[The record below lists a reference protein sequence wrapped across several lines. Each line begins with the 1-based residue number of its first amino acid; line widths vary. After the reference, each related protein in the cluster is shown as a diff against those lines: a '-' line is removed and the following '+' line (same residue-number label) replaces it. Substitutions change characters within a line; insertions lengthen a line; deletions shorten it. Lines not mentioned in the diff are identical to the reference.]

1 MGFGAGPGFSYP
13 SVSFDAPSI
22 SVDDAS
28 LGIGLGATG
37 GVDSSGIYSPSV
49 SADQA
54 AQDAATLALARS
66 LTGPPIPATLEIPN
80 TTMNTTDPVVAARLG
95 GAAARAQA
103 LEDYQQ
109 AQKDA
114 MAAALVEDQLSTQLN
129 YNPMDIGAEAAI
141 ASGNPVVGPS
151 ISPSMPPHGRGQ
163 LGQTGQA
170 SFPPE
175 GDFGNPDMDMISP
188 SIPEKRIIPATT
200 PDSMPGQVSGMGGA
214 GSYDEKRARMR
225 LLGINADPYAGHRY
239 MAGGGQV

>member
-37 GVDSSGIYSPSV
+37 GVDSSGIFSPSV

-66 LTGPPIPATLEIPN
+66 LTGPPIPVTRKIPN
-80 TTMNTTDPVVAARLG
+80 TTMNTTDPLVAERLG

-103 LEDYQQ
+103 LEEYQQQ
-109 AQKDA
+109 AQEDA
-114 MAAALVEDQLSTQLN
+114 MAAAL
-129 YNPMDIGAEAAI
+129 MG
-141 ASGNPVVGPS
+141 GVVGIEDSAPDYG
-151 ISPSMPPHGRGQ
+151 SPVP
-163 LGQTGQA
+163 
-170 SFPPE
+170 
-175 GDFGNPDMDMISP
+175 DFGNPDMDMASP

-200 PDSMPGQVSGMGGA
+200 PDPTPGQGQMSGMGGA

>member
-1 MGFGAGPGFSYP
+1 MASGIGAISYGGPTGGYGGGGTGGYGGG
-13 SVSFDAPSI
+13 PSI
-22 SVDDAS
+22 SDAE
-28 LGIGLGATG
+28 
-37 GVDSSGIYSPSV
+37 
-49 SADQA
+49 A
-54 AQDAATLALARS
+54 AANLALAQA
-66 LTGPPIPATLEIPN
+66 LGGATVQTPIPN

-114 MAAALVEDQLSTQLN
+114 MAAALVGE
-129 YNPMDIGAEAAI
+129 
-141 ASGNPVVGPS
+141 VVGIEDSAPDYG
-151 ISPSMPPHGRGQ
+151 SPVAPGIEDSAPDYDTPGD
-163 LGQTGQA
+163 
-170 SFPPE
+170 
-175 GDFGNPDMDMISP
+175 DFGNPDMDMISP

-200 PDSMPGQVSGMGGA
+200 PDPTLGQVSGMGGA

>member
-37 GVDSSGIYSPSV
+37 GVDSSGIFSPSV

-66 LTGPPIPATLEIPN
+66 LTGPPIPVTRGIPN
-80 TTMNTTDPVVAARLG
+80 TTMNTTDPLVAERLG

-103 LEDYQQ
+103 LEEYQQQ
-109 AQKDA
+109 AQEDA
-114 MAAALVEDQLSTQLN
+114 MAAAL
-129 YNPMDIGAEAAI
+129 MG
-141 ASGNPVVGPS
+141 GVVGIEDSAPDYG
-151 ISPSMPPHGRGQ
+151 SPVAPGIEDSAPDYVSPGD
-163 LGQTGQA
+163 
-170 SFPPE
+170 
-175 GDFGNPDMDMISP
+175 DFGNPDMDMISP

-200 PDSMPGQVSGMGGA
+200 PDPTPGQGQMSGMGGA

>member
-1 MGFGAGPGFSYP
+1 MASGIGAISYGGPTGGYGGGGTGGYGGG
-13 SVSFDAPSI
+13 PSI
-22 SVDDAS
+22 SDAE
-28 LGIGLGATG
+28 
-37 GVDSSGIYSPSV
+37 
-49 SADQA
+49 A
-54 AQDAATLALARS
+54 AANLALARS

-141 ASGNPVVGPS
+141 AAGNPVVGPS

-170 SFPPE
+170 SFQPE
-175 GDFGNPDMDMISP
+175 GDFGNPDLDMISP

-200 PDSMPGQVSGMGGA
+200 PDPTLGQVSGMGGA

>member
-1 MGFGAGPGFSYP
+1 MASGIGAISYGGPTGGYGGGGTGGYGGG
-13 SVSFDAPSI
+13 PSI
-22 SVDDAS
+22 SDAE
-28 LGIGLGATG
+28 
-37 GVDSSGIYSPSV
+37 
-49 SADQA
+49 A
-54 AQDAATLALARS
+54 AANLALARS

-95 GAAARAQA
+95 GAAGRAQA

-114 MAAALVEDQLSTQLN
+114 MAAALVGE
-129 YNPMDIGAEAAI
+129 
-141 ASGNPVVGPS
+141 VVGIEDSAPDYG
-151 ISPSMPPHGRGQ
+151 SPVAPGIEDSAPDYDTPGD
-163 LGQTGQA
+163 
-170 SFPPE
+170 
-175 GDFGNPDMDMISP
+175 DFGNPDMDMISP

-200 PDSMPGQVSGMGGA
+200 PDPTPGQGQMSGMGGA

>member
-1 MGFGAGPGFSYP
+1 MGFGAGPNFSYP
-13 SVSFDAPSI
+13 SIDFGGGSPSI
-22 SVDDAS
+22 SDAE
-28 LGIGLGATG
+28 
-37 GVDSSGIYSPSV
+37 
-49 SADQA
+49 A
-54 AQDAATLALARS
+54 AANLALAQA
-66 LTGPPIPATLEIPN
+66 LGGATVQTPIPN

-114 MAAALVEDQLSTQLN
+114 MAAALVEDQLTTQLN

-141 ASGNPVVGPS
+141 AAGNPVVGPS

-170 SFPPE
+170 SFQPE

-200 PDSMPGQVSGMGGA
+200 PDPTLGQVSGMGGA

>member
-1 MGFGAGPGFSYP
+1 
-13 SVSFDAPSI
+13 
-22 SVDDAS
+22 
-28 LGIGLGATG
+28 
-37 GVDSSGIYSPSV
+37 
-49 SADQA
+49 
-54 AQDAATLALARS
+54 
-66 LTGPPIPATLEIPN
+66 
-80 TTMNTTDPVVAARLG
+80 MNTTDPVVAARLG

>member
-1 MGFGAGPGFSYP
+1 MASGIGAISYGGPTGGYGGGGTGGYGGG
-13 SVSFDAPSI
+13 PSI
-22 SVDDAS
+22 SDAE
-28 LGIGLGATG
+28 
-37 GVDSSGIYSPSV
+37 
-49 SADQA
+49 A
-54 AQDAATLALARS
+54 AANLALARS

-141 ASGNPVVGPS
+141 AAGNSVVGPS

-200 PDSMPGQVSGMGGA
+200 PDPTPGQVSGMGGA
-214 GSYDEKRARMR
+214 GSYDPKMARM
-225 LLGINADPYAGHRY
+225 LLGFRDPYAGHRY
-239 MAGGGQV
+239 MAGGGKV

>member
-114 MAAALVEDQLSTQLN
+114 MAAALVGE
-129 YNPMDIGAEAAI
+129 
-141 ASGNPVVGPS
+141 VVGIEDSAPDYG
-151 ISPSMPPHGRGQ
+151 SPVAPGIEDSAPDYGSPV
-163 LGQTGQA
+163 
-170 SFPPE
+170 P
-175 GDFGNPDMDMISP
+175 DFGNPDMDMISP